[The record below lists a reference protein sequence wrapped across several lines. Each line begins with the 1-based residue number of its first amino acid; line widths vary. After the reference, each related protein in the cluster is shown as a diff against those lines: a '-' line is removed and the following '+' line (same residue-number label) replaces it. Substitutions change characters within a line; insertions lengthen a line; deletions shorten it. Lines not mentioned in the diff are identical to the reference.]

1 MNATLSTRQLRL
13 VGLLAVVVVAA
24 GGYLVTKHKSS
35 TPSTASST
43 PAVTTPAQ
51 TTPTPSK
58 THTHTATP
66 IKLNSHG
73 LPLRVAQALRK
84 HSVVVVALYSPGSDV
99 DVVTGAEA
107 HAGAVQM
114 GVPFVGVNVYKQRP
128 GINMLRKLGVVN
140 TPVVLII
147 KRPDNVYSQFKG
159 LVDRNVVEQAVADA
173 R

>member
-1 MNATLSTRQLRL
+1 
-13 VGLLAVVVVAA
+13 
-24 GGYLVTKHKSS
+24 
-35 TPSTASST
+35 
-43 PAVTTPAQ
+43 VTTPAQ

>member
-58 THTHTATP
+58 THTHAATP
-66 IKLNSHG
+66 VKLSSHG